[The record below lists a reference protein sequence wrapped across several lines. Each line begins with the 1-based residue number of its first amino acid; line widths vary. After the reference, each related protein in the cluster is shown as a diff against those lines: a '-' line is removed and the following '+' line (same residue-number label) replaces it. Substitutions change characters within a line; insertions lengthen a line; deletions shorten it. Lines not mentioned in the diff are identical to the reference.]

1 LAPGRNVEYRGH
13 VIPRRS
19 FLALP
24 SLVLLA
30 CGGAPTAPKED
41 EVFYLQGGGVIDKNR
56 SYEVYF
62 PKMDRDKTLT
72 VPRLVGV
79 GVLDGDVRLSRPI
92 DWSVRDA
99 NYAAE
104 KRFISYQSP
113 RQFLFSILERVD
125 PPTDTWAEVEK
136 RYETETR
143 DLLGKF
149 LASRHPI
156 GTANAQGRSYVVRST
171 VKAKPENLNSYA
183 TEILVRSDERVL
195 LVQVV
200 HRGDIETI
208 ADEVNAA
215 VASMVVY

>member
-1 LAPGRNVEYRGH
+1 MNDSR
-13 VIPRRS
+13 
-19 FLALP
+19 LALALLGI
-24 SLVLLA
+24 SLAA

-41 EVFYLQGGGVIDKNR
+41 EVFYLHGGGVIDKNR

-62 PKMDRDKTLT
+62 PKMDQEKTLS

-79 GVLDGDVRLSRPI
+79 GVLDGDVRLARPI
-92 DWSVRDA
+92 DWSIRDA
-99 NYAAE
+99 DYTAE

-125 PPTDTWAEVEK
+125 PPTDPWSEVEK

-156 GTANAQGRSYVVRST
+156 GTANAQGRSYVVKST
-171 VKAKPENLNSYA
+171 VKAKPEAMNSYA
-183 TEILVRSDERVL
+183 TEILVRSDNRVL

-208 ADEVNAA
+208 ADEVNHTL
-215 VASMVVY
+215 ASMVVY